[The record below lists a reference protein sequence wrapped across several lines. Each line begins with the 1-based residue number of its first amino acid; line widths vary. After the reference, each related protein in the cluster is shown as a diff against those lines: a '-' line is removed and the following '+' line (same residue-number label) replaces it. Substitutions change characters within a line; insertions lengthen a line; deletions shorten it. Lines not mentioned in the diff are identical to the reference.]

1 MNRLYLT
8 LLLAAATLPAALPA
22 ARARHAHHVAPA
34 QHTVPAAPAKT
45 APNAAPTVHIS
56 NFTFS
61 PQALKIRAGQ
71 TVTWVNDDDIPHNV
85 TAVDKSFKSK
95 VLDTGER
102 FSFTFP
108 HAGTYAYFCGL
119 HPHMTGTVVVTA

>member
-1 MNRLYLT
+1 MNRLIVT
-8 LLLAAATLPAALPA
+8 LLLAAATLPAAI
-22 ARARHAHHVAPA
+22 
-34 QHTVPAAPAKT
+34 PAAPAKN
-45 APNAAPTVHIS
+45 APAAAPMVHIS

-61 PQALKIRAGQ
+61 PQVLKIRAGQ

-108 HAGTYAYFCGL
+108 RAGTYAYFCGL
-119 HPHMTGTVVVTA
+119 HPHMTGSVVVTA

>member
-1 MNRLYLT
+1 MNRTLFT
-8 LLLAAATLPAALPA
+8 LLLAAAATPAAP
-22 ARARHAHHVAPA
+22 ARHAHHAAPA
-34 QHTVPAAPAKT
+34 QHTAPAAPAKS
-45 APNAAPTVHIS
+45 APNAAPIVHIS

-71 TVTWVNDDDIPHNV
+71 TVIWVNDDDIPHNV
-85 TAVDKSFKSK
+85 TATDKSFKSK

-102 FSFTFP
+102 FSFTFA

-119 HPHMTGTVVVTA
+119 HPHMTGSVVVTA

>member
-1 MNRLYLT
+1 MNRLFLT
-8 LLLAAATLPAALPA
+8 ALLAAAALPA
-22 ARARHAHHVAPA
+22 AI
-34 QHTVPAAPAKT
+34 PAAPAKNT
-45 APNAAPTVHIS
+45 PAKATPTAAPMVHIS

-71 TVTWVNDDDIPHNV
+71 TVTWVNEDDIPHNV

-108 HAGTYAYFCGL
+108 RAGTYAYFCGL
-119 HPHMTGTVVVTA
+119 HPHMTGSIVVTA

>member
-1 MNRLYLT
+1 MNRLL
-8 LLLAAATLPAALPA
+8 LSALLAATVLPAAI
-22 ARARHAHHVAPA
+22 
-34 QHTVPAAPAKT
+34 PAAPAQNKP
-45 APNAAPTVHIS
+45 AAAAPMVHIS
-56 NFTFS
+56 NFTFG
-61 PQALKIRAGQ
+61 PQVLKIRAGQ

-85 TAVDKSFKSK
+85 TATDKSFKSK

-119 HPHMTGTVVVTA
+119 HPHMTGSVIVTA

>member
-1 MNRLYLT
+1 MNRLLFT
-8 LLLAAATLPAALPA
+8 ALLAAAALPSAIPATPAHNTPAA
-22 ARARHAHHVAPA
+22 
-34 QHTVPAAPAKT
+34 T
-45 APNAAPTVHIS
+45 PTVHIS

-61 PQALKIRAGQ
+61 PQALNIHIGQ

-119 HPHMTGTVVVTA
+119 HPHMTGSIVVAA

>member
-1 MNRLYLT
+1 MNRLFVT
-8 LLLAAATLPAALPA
+8 LLLAAATLPAAI
-22 ARARHAHHVAPA
+22 
-34 QHTVPAAPAKT
+34 PAAPAKST
-45 APNAAPTVHIS
+45 PAAAPTVHIS

-85 TAVDKSFKSK
+85 TAMDMNFKSK
-95 VLDTGER
+95 VLDTGES

-119 HPHMTGTVVVTA
+119 HPHMTGSIVVTA

>member
-1 MNRLYLT
+1 MKRLI
-8 LLLAAATLPAALPA
+8 LAAMLAATLPLGLS
-22 ARARHAHHVAPA
+22 
-34 QHTVPAAPAKT
+34 
-45 APNAAPTVHIS
+45 AAPTQHTPAAAPMVHIS

-61 PQALKIRAGQ
+61 PQVLKIRAGQ

-85 TAVDKSFKSK
+85 TATDNAFKSK

-108 HAGTYAYFCGL
+108 HTGTYAYFCGL
-119 HPHMTGTVVVTA
+119 HPHMTGSVVVTA

>member
-1 MNRLYLT
+1 MKRLLLT
-8 LLLAAATLPAALPA
+8 ALLAAAALPA
-22 ARARHAHHVAPA
+22 ATPAASARHAK
-34 QHTVPAAPAKT
+34 TSAPAKNT
-45 APNAAPTVHIS
+45 PAAPTVHIS

-61 PQALKIRAGQ
+61 PQVLKIRAGQ

-95 VLDTGER
+95 VLDTGES

-108 HAGTYAYFCGL
+108 RAGTYAYFCGL
-119 HPHMTGTVVVTA
+119 HPHMTGSVVVTA

>member
-1 MNRLYLT
+1 MNRLILT
-8 LLLAAATLPAALPA
+8 ALVAAAALPA
-22 ARARHAHHVAPA
+22 A
-34 QHTVPAAPAKT
+34 PAKNT
-45 APNAAPTVHIS
+45 PAAAPTVHIS

-61 PQALKIRAGQ
+61 PQPLKIRAGQ

-85 TAVDKSFKSK
+85 AAMDKSFKSK

-108 HAGTYAYFCGL
+108 RAGTYAYFCGL
-119 HPHMTGTVVVTA
+119 HPHMTGSIVVTA